1 MDSTGGRHSGSYVMS
16 GIKTGSIPTQEIFS
30 NIFSC
35 GDRACLHNMREDILP
50 CLKMWNTNMAT
61 SCENALQV
69 LYLWLAI
76 TQEAW
81 RKY

>member
-35 GDRACLHNMREDILP
+35 GDRAYLHNLREDILP
-50 CLKMWNTNMAT
+50 CLKMWNTNMAHYQLLREEEL
-61 SCENALQV
+61 SN
-69 LYLWLAI
+69 I
-76 TQEAW
+76 SN
-81 RKY
+81 